1 LFFQAAC
8 LGVHIKK
15 LYNSIFYNN
24 ATLIDK
30 HMTQSIF
37 LPDESA
43 TLAMGTQWARCV
55 AAPLVIYLNGDLG
68 MGKTTF
74 VRGLLRG
81 LGYQG
86 AVKSP
91 TYAIVE
97 SYRLP
102 EYELNHFDLYR
113 FSYPEEWQDAGL
125 DDFFSGNHVNLIEW
139 AVQGGEFVPAPDLV
153 ITFSM
158 QNGGRLCTVAAHSAS
173 GQRSL
178 NLWQN

>member
-1 LFFQAAC
+1 
-8 LGVHIKK
+8 
-15 LYNSIFYNN
+15 
-24 ATLIDK
+24 
-30 HMTQSIF
+30 M
-37 LPDESA
+37 
-43 TLAMGTQWARCV
+43 
-55 AAPLVIYLNGDLG
+55 
-68 MGKTTF
+68 
-74 VRGLLRG
+74 
-81 LGYQG
+81 
-86 AVKSP
+86 
-91 TYAIVE
+91 E

-139 AVQGGEFVPAPDLV
+139 AIQGGEFVPAPDLV